1 MKKCYLFWD
10 VNLLIVYKLEFEGVK
25 LNGFDF
31 KLMILIKGY
40 DLLVGYRL
48 YVYCLFLVMWIGYDI
63 GMVKV
68 IIWLRDI

>member
-1 MKKCYLFWD
+1 MKKCNLFWD
-10 VNLLIVYKLEFEGVK
+10 VNLLIKLEFEGVK

-48 YVYCLFLVMWIGYDI
+48 YDI
-63 GMVKV
+63 
-68 IIWLRDI
+68 

>member
-1 MKKCYLFWD
+1 MKKCNLFWD
-10 VNLLIVYKLEFEGVK
+10 VNLLIVYKLEFERVK

-48 YVYCLFLVMWIGYDI
+48 YVYCLFLVKDVDWIWYWDG
-63 GMVKV
+63 
-68 IIWLRDI
+68 

>member
-1 MKKCYLFWD
+1 MKKCNLFWD
-10 VNLLIVYKLEFEGVK
+10 VNLEFEGVK

-48 YVYCLFLVMWIGYDI
+48 YVYCLFLVKDVDWIWYWDG
-63 GMVKV
+63 
-68 IIWLRDI
+68 

>member
-1 MKKCYLFWD
+1 MKKCNLFWD

-31 KLMILIKGY
+31 ELMILIKGY

-48 YVYCLFLVMWIGYDI
+48 YVYCLFLVKDVDWIWYWDG
-63 GMVKV
+63 
-68 IIWLRDI
+68 

>member
-40 DLLVGYRL
+40 DLLVGYIL
-48 YVYCLFLVMWIGYDI
+48 YIYCLFW
-63 GMVKV
+63 
-68 IIWLRDI
+68 W